1 MSESKKE
8 VDVHSGVETTGHV
21 WDGIKELNTP
31 LPRWWLYIFYIT
43 IVWAIGYMIAMPAIP
58 ALPGLGTHN
67 TTGVLGMSDRH
78 TVEQKVAELHAE
90 RAAES
95 TKLLDASL
103 EDIET
108 DLNLQQFAMAMGE
121 SAFGD
126 NCATCHGA
134 GGRGA
139 KGYPTLA
146 DDVWLWDGTLEG
158 IEQTIRHGIRSAD
171 DADTRFSAMPAFGR
185 DGLLTSDQIDD
196 LVQYVLSISGH
207 EADAAAAARGGVTFQ
222 AQCSSCHG
230 VDGHGTRAL
239 GAPNL
244 TDADWLYVTEDEWR
258 NGTAP
263 DEIRGVI
270 TNARNSHMPAWN
282 GRLDD
287 ATIKALAV
295 YVHSLGGGE

>member
-31 LPRWWLYIFYIT
+31 LPRWWLTVFYMT
-43 IVWAIGYMIAMPAIP
+43 IVWAVVYMILMPALP
-58 ALPGLGTHN
+58 ALPGLGKGN
-67 TTGVLGMSDRH
+67 TLGVLGMSDRH
-78 TVEQKVAELHAE
+78 TVGEQVEKLHAE
-90 RAAES
+90 RSVASAR
-95 TKLLDASL
+95 LVDATL
-103 EDIET
+103 QDIET
-108 DLNLQQFAMAMGE
+108 DFDLQQFAMAMGE

-139 KGYPTLA
+139 KGYPMLA
-146 DDVWLWDGTLEG
+146 DDVWLWDGTLDG
-158 IEQTIRHGIRSAD
+158 IEQTIRHGIRHEAD
-171 DADTRFSAMPAFGR
+171 VDTRFSAMPAFGR
-185 DGLLTSDQIDD
+185 DGLLTSAQIDD
-196 LVQYVLSISGH
+196 LVQYVTSVSGG
-207 EADAAAAARGGVTFQ
+207 EADAAAAQRGATTFQ
-222 AQCSSCHG
+222 TQCASCHG
-230 VDGHGTRAL
+230 VDAKGMRDV

-244 TDADWLYVTEDEWR
+244 TDADWLYGSDP
-258 NGTAP
+258 A
-263 DEIRGVI
+263 DIRATI

-282 GRLDD
+282 ERLDD

>member
-1 MSESKKE
+1 MSDSNKE
-8 VDVHSGVETTGHV
+8 IDPHSGVETTGHV

-31 LPRWWLYIFYIT
+31 LPKWWLYIFYIT
-43 IVWAIGYMIAMPAIP
+43 IVWSVGYMILMPAIP
-58 ALPGLGTHN
+58 ALPGMGGSNTRGLLGN
-67 TTGVLGMSDRH
+67 SARH
-78 TVEQKVAELHAE
+78 IVDEQVAALHAE
-90 RAAES
+90 RAAAS
-95 TKLLDASL
+95 AKLVTASL

-108 DLNLQQFAMAMGE
+108 DFDLQQFAMAMGE

-139 KGYPTLA
+139 KGYPMLA
-146 DDVWLWDGTLEG
+146 DDVWLWDGTLDG
-158 IEQTIRHGIRSAD
+158 IETTIRHGIRDPD
-171 DADTRFSAMPAFGR
+171 DADTRYSAMPAFGR
-185 DGLLTSDQIDD
+185 DGLLTSAQIDD
-196 LVQYVLSISGH
+196 LVQYVMSVSGH
-207 EADAAAAARGGVTFQ
+207 EANAAAAARGGETFQ
-222 AQCSSCHG
+222 MQCASCHG
-230 VDGHGTRAL
+230 VDAHGGRDV

-244 TDADWLYVTEDEWR
+244 TDADWLYGGDE
-258 NGTAP
+258 A
-263 DEIRGVI
+263 DIRATI